1 MAWTKT
7 TKGKSV
13 LLEETVT
20 LADSGGSNA
29 TYAVT
34 SALPN
39 DVYNWENK
47 KITVK
52 FKVSEVSTGNGGV
65 DAYMQT
71 STTGTTSTD
80 VFTPGSGSFP
90 DWVDASANINATLNT
105 TALTEHE
112 SHLVDMTDIYAPY
125 CRLRF
130 YSDGTDT
137 QDACSVDVS
146 IAVDAYDV
154 LEDADIG
161 GTASTSIGKDPS

>member
-7 TKGKSV
+7 TKGKSI

-20 LADSGGSNA
+20 MADSGGSNA

-52 FKVSEVSTGNGGV
+52 FKVSSVSGADGDV
-65 DAYMQT
+65 DALIQT
-71 STTGTTSTD
+71 SSTGTTSTD

-90 DWVDASANINATLNT
+90 DWVSASSVINMDLDT

-112 SHLVDMTDIYAPY
+112 SHLVDLTDIYAPY
-125 CRLRF
+125 CRVYL
-130 YSDGTDT
+130 YSDAGDTDG
-137 QDACSVDVS
+137 ACNFDIS
-146 IAVDAYDV
+146 IAIDGYDV

-161 GTASTSIGKDPS
+161 GIGKDPS